1 MKKKKVLI
9 VVLLFLLTLSA
20 IFAVVVVTSKK
31 KEVNDETKVKKE
43 QRTNVKETDAQTG
56 EEYYLLADFENYFE
70 CSQVSYIA
78 SFGTVTPISKDKE
91 PDMVPY
97 GNQSVKLEILGT
109 EESWRLRRPTMRF
122 YNGNGFFNATTDFSN
137 LSKISFDIYNAQDYE
152 ASIRFYV
159 DSLIKRT
166 ENQLL
171 NIFTNTDYKYNV
183 VNVIDLKPNSWNH
196 IEIEAGDIRAV
207 KYDGQAKPYFVYGE
221 EALKIVGGFNI
232 EFDRG
237 EIHEEAEV
245 FYFDNLR
252 AYLKDE

>member
-1 MKKKKVLI
+1 MKKYILLVALVVCALSLSGCKKDKQVS
-9 VVLLFLLTLSA
+9 T
-20 IFAVVVVTSKK
+20 
-31 KEVNDETKVKKE
+31 EQQETK
-43 QRTNVKETDAQTG
+43 QRTNVKETDVNTG

-78 SFGTVTPISKDKE
+78 SFGTITEISKEKE

-122 YNGNGFFNATTDFSN
+122 YNGNGFFNETTDFSN
-137 LSKISFDIYNAQDYE
+137 MSKISFDIYNAQDYE

-159 DSLIKRT
+159 DSLIERT
-166 ENQLL
+166 DNQLL

-183 VNVIDLKPNSWNH
+183 VNVIDLEPNSWNH
-196 IEIEAGDIRAV
+196 IEILAEDIRAV
-207 KYDGQAKPYFVYGE
+207 QYDGQAKPYFVYGE
-221 EALKIVGGFNI
+221 EALKVVGGFNI

-237 EIHEEAEV
+237 EIHEEQEV

-252 AYLKDE
+252 AYLKK

>member
-1 MKKKKVLI
+1 MKKKIIAITLVILAMS
-9 VVLLFLLTLSA
+9 LSA
-20 IFAVVVVTSKK
+20 CKG
-31 KEVNDETKVKKE
+31 KEQVNNEQQPNAE
-43 QRTNVKETDAQTG
+43 QRTNVKETDTQTG

-78 SFGTVTPISKDKE
+78 SFGTVTQISKEEE

-122 YNGNGFFNATTDFSN
+122 YNGNGFFNETTDFSN
-137 LSKISFDIYNAQDYE
+137 MTKISFDIYNAQDYE

-171 NIFTNTDYKYNV
+171 NVFTNTDYKYNV
-183 VNVIDLKPNSWNH
+183 VNVIDLEPNSWNH
-196 IEIEAGDIRAV
+196 IEIAAEDIRAV
-207 KYDGQAKPYFVYGE
+207 QYDGQAKPYFVYGS
-221 EALKIVGGFNI
+221 EALQVVGGFNI

-237 EIHEEAEV
+237 EIHEESEV

-252 AYLKDE
+252 AYLKTE